1 MTQPDV
7 CSATTAEPTS
17 TRLALNQTR
26 MRLFGAPPLY
36 ASARRSALPLYA
48 PLALRATLQRAEIV
62 LRDGRLGLP
71 RSKTGRSTQQSV
83 ERCPSL

>member
-26 MRLFGAPPLY
+26 MRLMESGG
-36 ASARRSALPLYA
+36 
-48 PLALRATLQRAEIV
+48 
-62 LRDGRLGLP
+62 GR
-71 RSKTGRSTQQSV
+71 
-83 ERCPSL
+83 